1 MSVVI
6 KIENLNKEYQLGTF
20 GYGSLGQDIQSWW
33 AKLTGKPDPNSII
46 GQVESNN
53 GQKSNRII
61 ALNNINLEINQGEKI
76 GIIGKNGAGKT
87 TLLKILSQI
96 ASPTSG
102 NIFSKGRIASLIAV
116 GTGFHKELT
125 GRENIYLNGA
135 ILGLT
140 KSEIKSRQE
149 EIINF
154 SGIRKFI
161 DTPVKRYSTGMN
173 IRLGFAVAANLD
185 PDILIIDE
193 VLAVSDAEFQK
204 KCIGSL
210 NNISNNGK
218 TILVVSHNLGMI
230 RNLCEKVIVI
240 ESGRIIFSGNVEEG
254 ISCYMNSISLNNNN
268 SEKDNLEKHSESS
281 NSIIKSVAIK
291 KENGNSENYFF
302 QNEKFYIELKYKNNL
317 EIPLS
322 GAGFIIKSQDGIDIG
337 ESNTYMTFEPPYKL
351 PESAL
356 IKWELNANILSPG
369 VYRLKI
375 FVCGDIKRQVDF
387 LENMFEFTINPSDI
401 YKTQYPSGESA
412 GFMTLHPKIEIFDK
426 ESENKV

>member
-33 AKLTGKPDPNSII
+33 AKLTRITDPNSII
-46 GQVESNN
+46 GKVKSNN
-53 GQKSNRII
+53 DQKSNRIL
-61 ALNNINLEINQGEKI
+61 ALNDINLEINQGEKI

-102 NIFSKGRIASLIAV
+102 NICSKGRMASLIAV

-125 GRENIYLNGA
+125 GLENIFLNGA

-140 KSEIKSRQE
+140 RSEINERLE
-149 EIINF
+149 EIIKF
-154 SGIRKFI
+154 SGIEKFI
-161 DTPVKRYSTGMN
+161 ETPVKRYSTGMN
-173 IRLGFAVAANLD
+173 IRLGFSVAAHLN

-193 VLAVSDAEFQK
+193 VLAVGDAEFQK

-210 NNISNNGK
+210 NNSSNNEK
-218 TILVVSHNLGMI
+218 TLLVVSHNLGMI
-230 RNLCEKVIVI
+230 RNLCEKVIVL

-351 PESAL
+351 PESGL
-356 IKWELNANILSPG
+356 VKWELNANIFNPG
-369 VYRLKI
+369 LYILKI
-375 FVCGDIKRQVDF
+375 FICGDIKRQVDYI
-387 LENMFEFTINPSDI
+387 ENAIQFTIEPSDI
-401 YKTQYPSGESA
+401 YETGYLTSTSS
-412 GFMTLHPKIEIFDK
+412 GFMTIQAEIQIK
-426 ESENKV
+426 TN